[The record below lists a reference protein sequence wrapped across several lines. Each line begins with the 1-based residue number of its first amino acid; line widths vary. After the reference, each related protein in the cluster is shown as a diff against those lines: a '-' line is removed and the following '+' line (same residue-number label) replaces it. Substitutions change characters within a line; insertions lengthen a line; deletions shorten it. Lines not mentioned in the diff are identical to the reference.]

1 MTDGEPR
8 VVRVR
13 AGGGTSDYDVLV
25 GPGLLDD
32 LPALLDRR
40 APAWRYAVVSD
51 ETVGN
56 LYGADLVRRMEEAG
70 LEARL
75 VTFPAGERHKVREA
89 WADLTDRLLA
99 AGHGR
104 DSVVVAVGGGVTGD
118 LAGFVAATFMRGI
131 PVVQVPTSVVAMVDA
146 AVGGK
151 TGLDTPGGKNLVG
164 AFHPPRFVVVD
175 PGTIRTLPV
184 EDRAGGFAEAV
195 KHGAILDRAYGERL
209 AERARDLL
217 AGEVGAVTAA
227 VLRSVELKA
236 DVVSRD
242 ERESGIREIL
252 NFGHTLG
259 HALEASSGYRLSHG
273 SAVSLG
279 MVLEARLGERV
290 GATRKGTAAGLER
303 TLSRFGLPTRPVAA
317 VLFGE
322 GGADGTPPGPG
333 EGATRLLDLVAR
345 DKKGRRGRTRYVL
358 LREPGVVAA
367 GPSGWSTEVD
377 DGAVRAVLEEALA
390 SA

>member
-1 MTDGEPR
+1 MREGEPR
-8 VVRVR
+8 VVPVR
-13 AGGGTSDYDVLV
+13 AGGGRSDYDVLV

-32 LPALLDRR
+32 LPALLARR

-51 ETVGN
+51 ETVGE
-56 LYGADLVRRMEEAG
+56 LHGTDLVRRMDEAG
-70 LEARL
+70 LDAEL
-75 VTFPAGERHKVREA
+75 VTFPSGERHKVRET

-104 DSVVVAVGGGVTGD
+104 DSVVVAIGGGVTGD

-151 TGLDTPGGKNLVG
+151 TGVDTATGKNLVG
-164 AFHPPRFVVVD
+164 AFHPPLFVAVD
-175 PGTIRTLPV
+175 PTTIRTLPRD
-184 EDRAGGFAEAV
+184 ERSEGFAEAV
-195 KHGAILDRAYGERL
+195 KHGAILDRVYGAWL
-209 AERARDLL
+209 DDRAHDLL
-217 AGEVGAVTAA
+217 AGEVGAVTTA

-236 DVVSRD
+236 EVVSRD
-242 ERESGIREIL
+242 EREAGIREVL

-273 SAVSLG
+273 SAVAVG
-279 MVLEARLGERV
+279 MVLEARLGERL
-290 GATRKGTAAGLER
+290 GITREGTAAGLAG
-303 TLSRFGLPTRPVAA
+303 TLSRFGLPTRPIPT
-317 VLFGE
+317 VLFAE
-322 GGADGTPPGPG
+322 GAPPGAATVPAK
-333 EGATRLLDLVAR
+333 GATRLLELVAG
-345 DKKGRRGRTRYVL
+345 DKKGRRGRTRCVL

-367 GPSGWSTEVD
+367 GRSSWSTEVD
-377 DGAVRAVLEEALA
+377 ERAVRAVLEEALA